1 MDIMASMSQGLP
13 AKWTGIIAR
22 IRLVMLFS
30 IRLGSIFIVCLSI
43 STKTGLAAKMSV
55 YETRRFFFQ
64 YMFEV
69 FKFVRYEY
77 MKVSDSPR

>member
-1 MDIMASMSQGLP
+1 MYLHSKDADVMQQSGYRCQYFHCGAP
-13 AKWTGIIAR
+13 AER
-22 IRLVMLFS
+22 CL
-30 IRLGSIFIVCLSI
+30 CLSQFYQYQQ
-43 STKTGLAAKMSV
+43 KQVLRPKMSV
-55 YETRRFFFQ
+55 YETRLFFFQ